1 MSKSIKTIQ
10 RCGCGCGDTSDS
22 TCGCCGMKLSSGCD
36 CPDDADA
43 DHQLTWG
50 NLKTYTHAEVM
61 DLVDEKTKSQ
71 KLMYE
76 QEIQEIAY
84 AVKIWPSELQQLQWS
99 PGGLRD
105 AIIERIKSG
114 VGRDEYV

>member
-1 MSKSIKTIQ
+1 MSNSVEYEIAMNAH
-10 RCGCGCGDTSDS
+10 REA
-22 TCGCCGMKLSSGCD
+22 L
-36 CPDDADA
+36 A
-43 DHQLTWG
+43 
-50 NLKTYTHAEVM
+50 LKTYTHAEVM

-76 QEIQEIAY
+76 EEIEEIAY

-99 PGGLRD
+99 QGGLKN

-114 VGRDEYV
+114 VGRDEYF